1 MFGQLREPRGSAEN
15 TAGTK
20 VGILSHLG
28 CPGASGAEQAEAG
41 LGLAKK
47 VFLLVVLGA
56 SSVPLRSAP
65 PGPS

>member
-1 MFGQLREPRGSAEN
+1 MFGQLREPHGSAEN